1 MNDHELTVPVV
12 YAIVLAWNHSDDTR
26 EAITSLLASSYP
38 NLHIAIVNNGST
50 DDTLQMLDQEF
61 PQVEVISSPTNLGVS
76 GGYNL
81 GIQHALVEEPEYILI
96 ANNDIAVD
104 RDMISKLV
112 ENLSQNPR
120 NGIAMPKIYHYG
132 DRKKLWCTGGHWRK
146 FPPTV
151 KMTDLDTMENST
163 NSQAKL
169 IEFAPS
175 CVLLLRVSVVQE
187 IGFFDT
193 GYFFY
198 FDDWDY
204 SRRVVAAG
212 YKIAY
217 VPDAVMWHKISAST
231 QKSDKP
237 AIWWYRMG
245 WSAGRYYLKFH
256 TRRDLFLFALW
267 FMIRELA
274 KGKPFRSVLFL
285 SGVREYTKQQKT
297 VKNDQI

>member
-1 MNDHELTVPVV
+1 MNDHKLTDPAV
-12 YAIVLAWNHSDDTR
+12 YVIVLAWNHSDDTR
-26 EAITSLLASSYP
+26 EALSTLLASNYS
-38 NLHIAIVNNGST
+38 NLHIGIVNNGST
-50 DDTLQMLDQEF
+50 DDTLQMLNQEF

-81 GIQHALVEEPEYILI
+81 GIQYALNKDPDYILI

-112 ENLSQNPR
+112 ENLTQNPR
-120 NGIAMPKIYHYG
+120 NGIAMPKIYHYD
-132 DRKKLWCTGGHWRK
+132 DRKRLWCTGARWRK

-151 KMTDLDTMENST
+151 KMMHLDTKENST

-175 CVLLLRVSVVQE
+175 CVLLLRADVVKE

-193 GYFFY
+193 EYFFY

-204 SRRVVAAG
+204 SRRVVDAG

-217 VPDAVMWHKISAST
+217 VPGAVMWHKISAST

-237 AIWWYRMG
+237 AIWWHRMG

-256 TRRDLFLFALW
+256 TGRDLFLFTLW
-267 FMIRELA
+267 FMLRELA
-274 KGKPFRSVLFL
+274 KGKPSRSVSFL
-285 SGVREYTKQQKT
+285 SGVREYAKQQK
-297 VKNDQI
+297 NG